1 MYYDNTS
8 DDEDLLPVQSLESF
22 TVNNNREQN
31 NDYSTCIL
39 VGLVDGKIQT
49 CEHRTCMQHFNV
61 DQKYHKNKLKT
72 TIPVIDKNVQVP
84 CNGQI
89 TCHALNNFGVICKP
103 EVGHLHVKM
112 GSGKSLFDCEK
123 FGLHNSDHSTS
134 LDLLETQEMEAK
146 NSSSKAVIEILTISD
161 LLYTKVP
168 SPFVLKALETLGVKF
183 IKGFINGNAI
193 DEDNMKSLI
202 SAAQTKHERIGV
214 LFSEYLNDAT
224 TPHGTGAIKTH
235 KETIWDLFNH
245 LLDTLNVA
253 DNRALEC
260 NLWKIKTLC
269 IESYWSAT
277 TF

>member
-1 MYYDNTS
+1 MNNIA
-8 DDEDLLPVQSLESF
+8 ESAI
-22 TVNNNREQN
+22 N
-31 NDYSTCIL
+31 
-39 VGLVDGKIQT
+39 
-49 CEHRTCMQHFNV
+49 
-61 DQKYHKNKLKT
+61 
-72 TIPVIDKNVQVP
+72 
-84 CNGQI
+84 
-89 TCHALNNFGVICKP
+89 
-103 EVGHLHVKM
+103 
-112 GSGKSLFDCEK
+112 LFDK
-123 FGLHNSDHSTS
+123 LLVTS
-134 LDLLETQEMEAK
+134 LQMTIENDVIKYQKDFDASTIYRKIMKCVEHECNYSPGTPNKDAEDYIDIVAYESIFTQLIKYQKEHP
-146 NSSSKAVIEILTISD
+146 N
-161 LLYTKVP
+161 
-168 SPFVLKALETLGVKF
+168 ALETLGVKF